1 MPAATDALAN
11 PTLTPHPQLSK
22 RRKPTSAGRQCVA
35 YGVGLQG
42 GTAGVV
48 QVVTILCKDAN
59 GQRRHT
65 GGDVVT
71 LDMRSLKVAH
81 RVAGAHAQAVR
92 SIDYNPNKPYAV
104 LSAGDDYHLRVW
116 DLRKPASPLLA
127 QKAHS
132 HWYARATRRNS
143 AQFGATLCAIR
154 RTDSDALSTTTG

>member
-11 PTLTPHPQLSK
+11 LTLTPHPQLSK
-22 RRKPTSAGRQCVA
+22 RRKPISAGRQCVA

-71 LDMRSLKVAH
+71 LSVTTPDDG
-81 RVAGAHAQAVR
+81 AGGWVR
-92 SIDYNPNKPYAV
+92 
-104 LSAGDDYHLRVW
+104 LGT
-116 DLRKPASPLLA
+116 
-127 QKAHS
+127 
-132 HWYARATRRNS
+132 AR
-143 AQFGATLCAIR
+143 
-154 RTDSDALSTTTG
+154 